1 MAPTGKH
8 GDAVPAALVS
18 RGRGRRRTKSKL
30 AVPEHHH
37 HAKAVS
43 GQKPSRK
50 HLPRKRVS
58 SDTDSLSDT
67 ESSDSDADGNAR
79 DRRRASVQEDEREK
93 EDKACTVAAF
103 SDDGLLYTAGFDNRT
118 VLVLDPCR
126 PNRGPL
132 CKFVA
137 YGGVSAVSMG
147 HGLRPWPQAVTDSA
161 DNGASEAVVGDGRGR
176 IGTLVA
182 GDNTGAV
189 FLLQLSDV
197 VQEAIGQRRGWR
209 EDVDSEEENSDGEAP
224 VASPTEDRPGS
235 GLKVDTAMS
244 PRSHGAGWDA
254 RAYHCVCVCVRV
266 YVRLCGCVAVWL
278 CGCVLGEHFTRV
290 VCTDTAPAEELVFDN
305 GKHAVVVRPE
315 RPLVRCLAQCMWGSC
330 VCMCMS

>member
-8 GDAVPAALVS
+8 SDAVPAALVS

-244 PRSHGAGWDA
+244 PRSHGTGWDA
-254 RAYHCVCVCVRV
+254 RACHCGCVCARV
-266 YVRLCGCVAVWL
+266 CVAVWL
-278 CGCVLGEHFTRV
+278 CGCVLGENFTRV

-315 RPLVRCLAQCMWGSC
+315 RPLVRCLAQCMWGSAC
-330 VCMCMS
+330 VRMCMS